1 MAKNEKKKKKSEKK
15 EEKIIKKPE
24 SEKGQSGKKLYFYPK
39 YKTTGTSPEDARK
52 RLEGQL
58 NK

>member
-1 MAKNEKKKKKSEKK
+1 MAKTKKKEKKEVKK
-15 EEKIIKKPE
+15 EEKVIKKPQ
-24 SEKGQSGKKLYFYPK
+24 SEQGQTGKKLYFYPK
-39 YKTTGTSPEDARK
+39 YKTVGTSPEDARK